1 MKKTPIKLLVLL
13 LALLLLA
20 LLLLSGCGGGDA
32 SPGTGKETDGIKT
45 SEKAEAVDTEA
56 VTFKTIEA
64 AEIPADYPRERFVL
78 SDNIRDKLIKV
89 NQSSDTLT
97 FDLKII
103 SMRPAR
109 EVVEEYAEVWKL
121 ENENTMFL
129 DDIGSATLS
138 GTADGFDVIVNASEQ
153 SPDIPKGA
161 RSYCAILVKKTE

>member
-13 LALLLLA
+13 LAMLLLH
-20 LLLLSGCGGGDA
+20 GCGSGAA
-32 SPGTGKETDGIKT
+32 SSVAGKETEKVKT

-64 AEIPADYPRERFVL
+64 AEIPADYPRERFIL
-78 SDNIRDKLIKV
+78 SDNIRDKVIKV

-121 ENENTMFL
+121 ENENTIFF

-161 RSYCAILVKKTE
+161 KSYCAILVKKTE